1 MESGWKGAAVNDNL
15 RRAVEALEAGASEAR
30 RLSAS
35 SAFHV
40 RDRVKRAVEEAL
52 DHLEADADSA
62 DEPESVFDRLDRQ
75 SRDIAEDL
83 RRAERLMK
91 HRTGQE

>member
-1 MESGWKGAAVNDNL
+1 MKAARKGEALNDNL
-15 RRAVEALEAGASEAR
+15 RRAVDALEAGASEAK

-35 SAFHV
+35 STFHV

-52 DHLEADADSA
+52 DHLEADADTSS
-62 DEPESVFDRLDRQ
+62 EPESVFDALDRQ
-75 SRDIAEDL
+75 SKEIAEDL

-91 HRTGQE
+91 RRTGQG